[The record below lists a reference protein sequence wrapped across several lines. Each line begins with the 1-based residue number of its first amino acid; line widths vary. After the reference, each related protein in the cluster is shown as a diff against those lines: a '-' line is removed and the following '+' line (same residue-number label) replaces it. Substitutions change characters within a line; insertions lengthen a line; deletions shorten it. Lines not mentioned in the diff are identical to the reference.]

1 MPNNKTFQFY
11 GVTFKVKNEE
21 IFIKKFNPH
30 AKVFI
35 SATNKMTEVTERKT
49 KNIVKISDFDN
60 IVVLAKRQKNKEVQG
75 VKIIIVNGEIKCNE
89 EIYEFLDEIYISTIL
104 PEELQEEAKELMI
117 S

>member
-1 MPNNKTFQFY
+1 M
-11 GVTFKVKNEE
+11 
-21 IFIKKFNPH
+21 
-30 AKVFI
+30 
-35 SATNKMTEVTERKT
+35 
-49 KNIVKISDFDN
+49 
-60 IVVLAKRQKNKEVQG
+60 VLAKRQKNKEVKG